1 MFESLLNLST
11 MGCRSFC
18 GTLPSNL
25 TQETPVSFSPLCT
38 MSSVSR
44 QVEKT
49 ILSELVIS
57 VTTFFLG
64 RTYHFSS
71 EGLDLISEMR
81 A

>member
-25 TQETPVSFSPLCT
+25 THKTPASSSPFST
-38 MSSVSR
+38 MSSVNR
-44 QVEKT
+44 QVENT
-49 ILSELVIS
+49 MLDELIIS
-57 VTTFFLG
+57 VSTFFLG